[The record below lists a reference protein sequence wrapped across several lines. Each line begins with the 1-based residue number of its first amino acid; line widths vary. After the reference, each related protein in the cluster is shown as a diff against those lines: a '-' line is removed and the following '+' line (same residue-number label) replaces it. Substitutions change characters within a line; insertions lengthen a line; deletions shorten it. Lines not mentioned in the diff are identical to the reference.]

1 MRLHIWYIFGL
12 LICTSYVIS
21 QNQTSDSLKLA
32 FKTAKHDTD
41 KCSILFELSKMLPDE
56 KTKYI
61 KELYQLADLRSDAK
75 TNNTIETRCFK
86 KYTALALNEL
96 ALIFYEKGE
105 VTKAIETHQAS
116 LKIREAIHDLSG
128 IASSVN
134 NMAIIYYTQGD
145 IPKAID
151 YFQQGLKMREAANDQ
166 RNIAGSL
173 NNLGAVYKNQG
184 NIFKALDYY
193 GRSLTISEKL
203 GNTKGVAS
211 CLTNIGIIYQEQ
223 GNIKKAFD
231 CFTKSLK
238 IHEANN
244 DKSGISILLGFIAIC
259 YTNKN
264 DIEKAL
270 SYNQQSLKLREELG
284 DKSNIAEVLDNI
296 GNCYAIK
303 GNTSLA
309 LNYHNKA
316 LKIHEEIEYMQ
327 GVSASLNY
335 LGELYY
341 KEKNYQKAIECFSKS
356 LTISNKL
363 QFPDMIKASTLG
375 LYQNYKKIK
384 DVSNALNYFELY
396 TRMKDSVANDST
408 KSAIIKAQYQIEY
421 QSKVT
426 TDSLRI
432 AADKKVTAI
441 QFQQEKNQRYA
452 LYGGLV
458 IVVLFSAFMFNRF
471 KVSQKQKQIIEQ
483 KEKETQ
489 QQKQTIEE
497 KATELAARHKEI
509 TDSISYAERIQR
521 SFLASKEL
529 LDANLENYFIV
540 FKPKDV
546 VSGDFY
552 WAASSLRNAQ
562 DSATNKKFVLC
573 TADSTGHGVPGAIM
587 SLLNITSL
595 EKAMERYTNPHEILN
610 ATRQTIIER
619 LKKDGSIEGGK
630 DGMDCSLLCF
640 DFKMNTLQVAAA
652 NSFVWIVRTQTN
664 NEFIEIKPDKMP
676 VGKHD
681 KQTIS
686 FTLHEL
692 NLQKGDVVYTLTDG
706 FSDQFGGKEN
716 KKFLT
721 KNLRELILAN
731 AHLPMTEQKEAL
743 NTAFENWRQTNEQVD
758 DVTVIGI
765 CV

>member
-1 MRLHIWYIFGL
+1 MRLVSWYIIGL
-12 LICTSYVIS
+12 ILFTSNSFS
-21 QNQTSDSLKLA
+21 QTYNSDSLKLG

-41 KCSILFELSKMLPDE
+41 KCSILFNLSKSLLDE

-61 KELYQLADLRSDAK
+61 KELYQLAETRSK
-75 TNNTIETRCFK
+75 TNTNNAIETRCFK

-105 VTKAIETHQAS
+105 VIQAIKTHEAS
-116 LKIREAIHDLSG
+116 LKIREAINDLSG
-128 IASSVN
+128 IASSFN
-134 NMAIIYYTQGD
+134 NLAIVYYTQGD

-151 YFQQGLKMREAANDQ
+151 YFQKSLKMREATNDQ
-166 RNIAGSL
+166 RSIAGSL

-184 NIFKALDYY
+184 NVFKALDYY

-223 GNIKKAFD
+223 GDIKKAYE

-238 IHEANN
+238 IHEANK

-259 YTNKN
+259 YANKTN
-264 DIEKAL
+264 IEKAL
-270 SYNQQSLKLREELG
+270 MYNEQSLKLKEELE
-284 DKSNIAEVLDNI
+284 DKSGIAEILDNI
-296 GNCYAIK
+296 GNCYNIK
-303 GNTSLA
+303 GNITLA
-309 LNYHNKA
+309 LNYHKKA
-316 LKIHEEIEYMQ
+316 LKMYEEIEYTQ
-327 GVSASLNY
+327 GVAGSLNY

-341 KEKNYQKAIECFSKS
+341 KEKNHQQAIECFSKS
-356 LTISNKL
+356 LTIANKL
-363 QFPDMIKASTLG
+363 QFPDIIKTSALG
-375 LYQNYKKIK
+375 LYQNYKKIN
-384 DVSNALNYFELY
+384 DVGNALNYFELY

-408 KSAIIKAQYQIEY
+408 KSAIMKSQYQIEY

-426 TDSLRI
+426 ADSVRI
-432 AADKKVTAI
+432 AADKKITAI

-452 LYGGLV
+452 LYGGLI
-458 IVVLFSAFMFNRF
+458 IVVLFAAFMFNRF
-471 KVSQKQKQIIEQ
+471 KVSQKQRQIIEQ

-489 QQKQTIEE
+489 HQKQIIEE
-497 KATELAARHKEI
+497 KHKEI
-509 TDSISYAERIQR
+509 TDSITYAERIQR

-529 LDANLENYFIV
+529 LDANLEDYFIV

-552 WAASSLRNAQ
+552 WAAST
-562 DSATNKKFVLC
+562 DSATNKKFLLC

-595 EKAMERYTNPHEILN
+595 EKAVEHHSNPAEILN
-610 ATRQTIIER
+610 ETRQTIINR
-619 LKKDGSIEGGK
+619 LKKDGSIDGGK
-630 DGMDCSLLCF
+630 DGMDCSVLCF
-640 DFKMNTLQVAAA
+640 DFKTNILQLAVA
-652 NSFVWIVRTQTN
+652 NSFVWIVKTQAN
-664 NEFIEIKPDKMP
+664 KELIEIKPDKMP

-681 KQTIS
+681 KQNSS

-692 NLQKGDVVYTLTDG
+692 NLQKGDIIYTLTDG
-706 FSDQFGGKEN
+706 FSDQFGGQAN

-721 KNLRELILAN
+721 KNLRSLILTN
-731 AHLPMTEQKEAL
+731 AHLPLLQQKETL
-743 NTAFENWRQTNEQVD
+743 NAAFENWQQTNEQVD
-758 DVTVIGI
+758 DVTLIGI
-765 CV
+765 RI